1 MYQWYIVHKRWLVY
15 IAALIYWAGREL
27 SSARWQLQ
35 GIKQKLITLK
45 SHWLNYNSLVAD
57 YNSGHRCITHPRI
70 YTDQSVILVYPEQKI
85 SSKAEATAKVFSN
98 QSACLFGLTCLL
110 IWTVLIERNKMSK
123 WKSVQKLGKRFLK
136 FANGDGKFNTVGS

>member
-57 YNSGHRCITHPRI
+57 YNSGHRWYIHASIRI
-70 YTDQSVILVYPEQKI
+70 RVLFSSIQNKRFPQKQ
-85 SSKAEATAKVFSN
+85 KLLQKFCSN
-98 QSACLFGLTCLL
+98 QSACLFGLTYLL
-110 IWTVLIERNKMSK
+110 IRTVLIEWNKMLK
-123 WKSVQKLGKRFLK
+123 WKSVLK
-136 FANGDGKFNTVGS
+136 IREKMSQIRERGWKVQHCG